1 MPIERAKPVAVKTVA
16 PVEKYPIRVIEGD
29 YQGKKFLRV
38 TTNEQNHKFDAFSG
52 GAGKI
57 KTLFGIE
64 KGGDAVLK
72 LLAEWAIEEGQLTR
86 EQLIAWYEKFSSQL
100 ESMIRNNDDEF
111 SRPKHG
117 HTRGQSEPF

>member
-1 MPIERAKPVAVKTVA
+1 MPIERSAPVVKTVVA
-16 PVEKYPIRVIEGD
+16 PVEKYPIRVIECD

-57 KTLFGIE
+57 KSLFGIE

-72 LLAEWAIEEGQLTR
+72 LLAEWAIEQGGLTR

-100 ESMIRNNDDEF
+100 EGMIRGEDEEF
-111 SRPKHG
+111 SRPQKRRSDAH
-117 HTRGQSEPF
+117 F